1 MQCAQQDAR
10 IWQLKKYIGVNCNM
24 AECLTETNTK
34 VLTKGNYAIAK
45 AAILAG
51 CDCYFGYPI
60 TPQSEIGE
68 YMSGKMQELKR
79 AYVSAESE
87 LAAINMTI
95 GACATGAKAMTSSSS
110 CAVSLM
116 QEGLSYATSDQ
127 LPVVLVSVMRGGPGL
142 GNIYPSQGD
151 YFQATIGG
159 GNGDYKTI
167 VLAPSTVQECAD
179 LTYKAF
185 YLAHKYK
192 NPTILL
198 ADGLLGQM
206 MEPVE
211 FKPYPYPPTDNS
223 SWALSGAKGR
233 APRIIR
239 SYAPIAD
246 TQCEYL
252 KELFNKYKKI
262 EENETEWEEF
272 DTEDADIILVS
283 FGSTARNAKTAAR
296 LSREKGIKVGVLR
309 PITLYPFPNQRL
321 KELAD
326 NTKLFI
332 SVEVNMG
339 QMLND
344 IKLAINGTARVELIN
359 KAVGTPPDP
368 EEIVQR
374 IEELI

>member
-1 MQCAQQDAR
+1 MVEV
-10 IWQLKKYIGVNCNM
+10 LENK
-24 AECLTETNTK
+24 K
-34 VLTKGNYAIAK
+34 VLMKGNYAIAN
-45 AAILAG
+45 AAVRAG
-51 CDCYFGYPI
+51 CQCYFGYPI

-68 YMSGKMQELKR
+68 FMSGKMQELGR

-95 GACATGAKAMTSSSS
+95 GACSTGVKAMSSSSS

-116 QEGLSYATSDQ
+116 QEALSYATSDQ

-151 YFQATIGG
+151 YFQSTKGG
-159 GNGDYKTI
+159 GNGDYKLI

-185 YLAHKYK
+185 YLAQKYR

-211 FKPYPYPPTDNS
+211 FKEYPYPEIDTSD
-223 SWALSGAKGR
+223 WRLEGAKGR
-233 APRIIR
+233 DGRIIR
-239 SYAPIAD
+239 SYAPSAD
-246 TQCEYL
+246 DQCVFL
-252 KELFNKYKKI
+252 NKLFDKYKQI
-262 EENETEWEEF
+262 EENETEWEEIG
-272 DTEDADIILVS
+272 TEDADIVLIS
-283 FGSTARNAKTAAR
+283 FGSTARNAKTAAKICR
-296 LSREKGIKVGVLR
+296 QKGIKAGILR
-309 PITLYPFPNQRL
+309 PITLFPFPSKRIA
-321 KELAD
+321 ELS
-326 NTKLFI
+326 NSVKKFV

-339 QMLND
+339 QMLQD
-344 IKLAINGTARVELIN
+344 IKLAVNGKVPVELIN
-359 KAVGTPPDP
+359 RPVGTPPSP
-368 EEIVQR
+368 EEIAQK